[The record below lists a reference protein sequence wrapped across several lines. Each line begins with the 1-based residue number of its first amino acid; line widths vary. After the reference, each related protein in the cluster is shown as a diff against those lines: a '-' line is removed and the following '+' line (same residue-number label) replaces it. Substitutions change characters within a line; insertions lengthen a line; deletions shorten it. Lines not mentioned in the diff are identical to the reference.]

1 MGSPQ
6 IKEAAPEYRSYP
18 DATPN
23 RSPTLLGAP
32 AANNIAILNRN
43 YPKADRM
50 PTLASIR
57 TNTQVISDNTGLLGR
72 GTCLELHP
80 MEWLRHLTSHWNQLF
95 SSPLG
100 IWKLIGLVGNGFFFS
115 RVLVQWH
122 ATEKRKEVVV
132 PLAFWWLS
140 LLGSS
145 CLLAYSIFGTKDLIF
160 IFANAFNWIPAIRNL
175 RIHRKSVRSRL
186 FCPACQQPHPGS
198 ARFCMACGTGLLPT
212 PPIV

>member
-1 MGSPQ
+1 
-6 IKEAAPEYRSYP
+6 
-18 DATPN
+18 
-23 RSPTLLGAP
+23 
-32 AANNIAILNRN
+32 
-43 YPKADRM
+43 
-50 PTLASIR
+50 
-57 TNTQVISDNTGLLGR
+57 
-72 GTCLELHP
+72 
-80 MEWLRHLTSHWNQLF
+80 MEWLKHLASQWNHLS

-100 IWKLIGLVGNGFFFS
+100 IWKLIGLMGNGFFFS

-175 RIHRKSVRSRL
+175 TIHRKNVRSRL
-186 FCPACQQPHPGS
+186 YCPACNHPHPGS
-198 ARFCMACGTGLLPT
+198 ARFCMACGTGLIPI
-212 PPIV
+212 PPIL